1 MTAARAAGRLFGAQ
15 RAAVFALAPAQRAA
29 VVAVAASGG
38 LFAAAALVR
47 VTIAKHAAQF
57 PALLAARRRLGG
69 SRGDRGAEI
78 AAGLRNDPGAKLC
91 AEIFRLDF
99 LDGALRKRT

>member
-1 MTAARAAGRLFGAQ
+1 MAAARAAGRLFGAL
-15 RAAVFALAPAQRAA
+15 VALAFAQRAA
-29 VVAVAASGG
+29 VVAAAASGG
-38 LFAAAALVR
+38 LFAGAALVR

-78 AAGLRNDPGAKLC
+78 AAGLRSDPGAKLC
-91 AEIFRLDF
+91 AEIFRLNF